1 MIKPMKFKGKN
12 KKNNYFEGWY
22 YKCVS
27 KDETTTLSLIPG
39 ISLNKDNPH
48 SFIQVILNN
57 NEIKTTYLEF
67 EISDF
72 NYNYQTNILSVQ
84 DNHFAID
91 YFDIDYSDDDF
102 EIKGKVKLKNHKP
115 IKTSIFSPSIMG
127 FFQYLPL
134 MECTH
139 EVVSMNHD
147 LLGMIT
153 INGKSYDFCNGKGYI
168 EKDYGRGFPSE
179 YVWLQSNH
187 FSQERVSLMFSYAII
202 PYLGFKFKGFIV
214 NLIIEDKEYRFA
226 TYNFSKIKIIEREK
240 NFISFMIKKSK
251 YSLFI
256 KAKNKNTIALAAPKE
271 GKMDNFIKEGL
282 SGEVE
287 VIFKHKD
294 KVIFEDKGIRCG
306 IEIMLK

>member
-1 MIKPMKFKGKN
+1 
-12 KKNNYFEGWY
+12 
-22 YKCVS
+22 
-27 KDETTTLSLIPG
+27 
-39 ISLNKDNPH
+39 
-48 SFIQVILNN
+48 
-57 NEIKTTYLEF
+57 
-67 EISDF
+67 
-72 NYNYQTNILSVQ
+72 
-84 DNHFAID
+84 
-91 YFDIDYSDDDF
+91 
-102 EIKGKVKLKNHKP
+102 
-115 IKTSIFSPSIMG
+115 
-127 FFQYLPL
+127 
-134 MECTH
+134 
-139 EVVSMNHD
+139 
-147 LLGMIT
+147 
-153 INGKSYDFCNGKGYI
+153 
-168 EKDYGRGFPSE
+168 
-179 YVWLQSNH
+179 
-187 FSQERVSLMFSYAII
+187 MFSYAII